1 LLNISFKLG
10 YKYLRSPKGGL
21 FSFTSILAISGMT
34 IGIASLIITLSVMNG
49 FERELKNRILGVI
62 PHSLI
67 LNETS
72 ITNYEEL
79 IRDLEKDTNILKA
92 SPFIQTQGIIS
103 ANNQSRGV
111 NLSAIDVLN
120 EKEMTIIP
128 EYMSVGSIENLLE
141 PNTVIVGSWLAMYLG
156 VYLGDEII
164 LTTPDIKSTIFGS
177 LPKSFRLKIVG
188 VYELKS
194 ELDQSLILTSHSFG
208 QKVKGLKDSTQS
220 IRLKTKDILQA
231 EEYTREALFNLD
243 IDLENYAFSTWKK
256 TYGTLFQA
264 IKLEKFLIG
273 LLLSLIIVVAS
284 ILLLSTVVMTVKSKE
299 REVGILKTIGFN
311 NSDIVRIF
319 FYQGMIISFIGIF
332 LGLILGFLIT
342 LNLGTLIDV
351 IESLI
356 SRSLL
361 DSYFIN
367 YFPYEIRLNQVIS
380 ISLTALLASIIFI
393 FIAAKRITQLNPIEI
408 LRHE

>member
-1 LLNISFKLG
+1 MFNISFTLG

-21 FSFTSILAISGMT
+21 FSFTSVLAISGMT

-72 ITNYEEL
+72 ITNYEDL
-79 IRDLEKDTNILKA
+79 IIELEKDSNILKA
-92 SPFIQTQGIIS
+92 TPYIQSQGIVS
-103 ANNQSRGV
+103 ANNQSRGI
-111 NLSAIDVLN
+111 NLSAIDVQN
-120 EKEMTIIP
+120 EKDMTIIP
-128 EYMSVGSIENLLE
+128 DYLTVGSIENLNE
-141 PNTVIVGSWLAMYLG
+141 DNTVIIGSWLAMYLG
-156 VYLGDEII
+156 VYPGDEII
-164 LTTPDIKSTIFGS
+164 LTTPDIKTTIFGS
-177 LPKSFRLKIVG
+177 LPKSYVLKIVG
-188 VYELKS
+188 IYELKS
-194 ELDQSLILTSHSFG
+194 ELDQSLIITSHTFG
-208 QKVKGLKDSTQS
+208 QKIKGLVDSTQS
-220 IRLKTKDILQA
+220 IRLKTKDILYA
-231 EEYTREALFNLD
+231 EEFTREALFNLD
-243 IDLENYAFSTWKK
+243 INLDNYAFSTWKK

-299 REVGILKTIGFN
+299 REVGILKTIGLK
-311 NSDIVRIF
+311 NSDIINIF
-319 FYQGMIISFIGIF
+319 FYQGMIISFIGII
-332 LGLILGFLIT
+332 LGLMLGFLIT
-342 LNLGTLIDV
+342 FNLGFLINF

-356 SRSLL
+356 SRPLL

-367 YFPYEIRLNQVIS
+367 YFPYEIRFNQIFS
-380 ISLTALLASIIFI
+380 ISTAALTASIIFVY
-393 FIAAKRITQLNPIEI
+393 IAAKRITKLNPIEI

>member
-1 LLNISFKLG
+1 MSNISFKLG

-49 FERELKNRILGVI
+49 FERELKSRILGVI

-79 IRDLEKDTNILKA
+79 IRDLENDSNILKA

-141 PNTVIVGSWLAMYLG
+141 PNTVIIGSWLAMYLG

-208 QKVKGLKDSTQS
+208 QKVKGLTDSTQS
-220 IRLKTKDILQA
+220 IRLKTKDILLA

-311 NSDIVRIF
+311 NNDIIKIF

-332 LGLILGFLIT
+332 FGLILGFLIT
-342 LNLGTLIDV
+342 LNLGILIDIIETLIG
-351 IESLI
+351 
-356 SRSLL
+356 RSLL

-367 YFPYEIRLNQVIS
+367 YFPYEIRLNQIIS
-380 ISLTALLASIIFI
+380 ISAAALSASTLFV
-393 FIAAKRITQLNPIEI
+393 FLAAKRITQLNPVEI

>member
-1 LLNISFKLG
+1 MSNISFKLG

-72 ITNYEEL
+72 IANYEEL
-79 IRDLEKDTNILKA
+79 IRDLENDSNILKA

-103 ANNQSRGV
+103 VNNQSRGV

-141 PNTVIVGSWLAMYLG
+141 PNTVIIGSWLAMYLG
-156 VYLGDEII
+156 VYPGDEII

-177 LPKSFRLKIVG
+177 LPKNFRLKIVG
-188 VYELKS
+188 IYELKS

-208 QKVKGLKDSTQS
+208 QKVKGLKDSTQY
-220 IRLKTKDILQA
+220 IRLKTKDILLA

-243 IDLENYAFSTWKK
+243 IDLENFAFSTWKK

-311 NSDIVRIF
+311 NIDIIRIF

-332 LGLILGFLIT
+332 LGLILGFLII
-342 LNLGTLIDV
+342 LNLGALIDV

-367 YFPYEIRLNQVIS
+367 YFPYEIRINQVIS
-380 ISLTALLASIIFI
+380 ISLAALLASIIFV
-393 FIAAKRITQLNPIEI
+393 FLAAKRITQLNPIEI

>member
-1 LLNISFKLG
+1 MSNISFKLG

-72 ITNYEEL
+72 IANYEEL
-79 IRDLEKDTNILKA
+79 IRDLENDSNILKA

-141 PNTVIVGSWLAMYLG
+141 PNTVIIGSWLAMYLG
-156 VYLGDEII
+156 VYPGDEII

-188 VYELKS
+188 NCL
-194 ELDQSLILTSHSFG
+194 
-208 QKVKGLKDSTQS
+208 S
-220 IRLKTKDILQA
+220 IR
-231 EEYTREALFNLD
+231 
-243 IDLENYAFSTWKK
+243 
-256 TYGTLFQA
+256 
-264 IKLEKFLIG
+264 
-273 LLLSLIIVVAS
+273 
-284 ILLLSTVVMTVKSKE
+284 
-299 REVGILKTIGFN
+299 
-311 NSDIVRIF
+311 
-319 FYQGMIISFIGIF
+319 
-332 LGLILGFLIT
+332 
-342 LNLGTLIDV
+342 
-351 IESLI
+351 
-356 SRSLL
+356 
-361 DSYFIN
+361 
-367 YFPYEIRLNQVIS
+367 
-380 ISLTALLASIIFI
+380 
-393 FIAAKRITQLNPIEI
+393 
-408 LRHE
+408 

>member
-1 LLNISFKLG
+1 MSNISFKLG

-79 IRDLEKDTNILKA
+79 IRDLENDSNILKA

-141 PNTVIVGSWLAMYLG
+141 PNTVIIGSWLAMYLG
-156 VYLGDEII
+156 VYPGCLLYTSDAADE
-164 LTTPDIKSTIFGS
+164 
-177 LPKSFRLKIVG
+177 
-188 VYELKS
+188 
-194 ELDQSLILTSHSFG
+194 
-208 QKVKGLKDSTQS
+208 
-220 IRLKTKDILQA
+220 
-231 EEYTREALFNLD
+231 
-243 IDLENYAFSTWKK
+243 
-256 TYGTLFQA
+256 
-264 IKLEKFLIG
+264 
-273 LLLSLIIVVAS
+273 
-284 ILLLSTVVMTVKSKE
+284 
-299 REVGILKTIGFN
+299 
-311 NSDIVRIF
+311 
-319 FYQGMIISFIGIF
+319 
-332 LGLILGFLIT
+332 
-342 LNLGTLIDV
+342 
-351 IESLI
+351 
-356 SRSLL
+356 
-361 DSYFIN
+361 
-367 YFPYEIRLNQVIS
+367 
-380 ISLTALLASIIFI
+380 
-393 FIAAKRITQLNPIEI
+393 
-408 LRHE
+408 

>member
-72 ITNYEEL
+72 ISNYEEL
-79 IRDLEKDTNILKA
+79 ITDLEKDSNILKA

-141 PNTVIVGSWLAMYLG
+141 PNTVIIGSWLAMYLG
-156 VYLGDEII
+156 VYPGDEII

-177 LPKSFRLKIVG
+177 LPKSFKLKIVG
-188 VYELKS
+188 IYELKS

-208 QKVKGLKDSTQS
+208 QKLKGLTDSTQS
-220 IRLKTKDILQA
+220 IRLKTKDILLA

-311 NSDIVRIF
+311 NNDIIRIF

-367 YFPYEIRLNQVIS
+367 YFPYEIRINQVIS
-380 ISLTALLASIIFI
+380 ISLAALLASIIFV
-393 FIAAKRITQLNPIEI
+393 FLAAKRITQLNPIEI